1 MILIIYMEDYIIY
14 ILSPTCAAI
23 GFIIRFI
30 WEFYINRRKRELT
43 EKIQLIEFRL
53 KEFYYPIFFY
63 LYREQIIWS
72 KILKLHSE
80 SDIKLIANAYK
91 SQPVIYNK
99 LTSIRTSNISNTYSI
114 QKKSIDFDNI
124 NKINKLNTTYDTN
137 VTYNI
142 NDTTNDTTNDI
153 DINYT
158 NNTNTN
164 DTDTNDINTND
175 TNTNDTDTNDIN
187 TNDTNTNDTDK
198 RRMDIIKA
206 LDEENLKIHKA
217 VQSIIHDKIS
227 SALPPNNLVQLLLE
241 YDQHV
246 TVYQILREMGIYD
259 RFPIQYDAPYPVKI
273 RDCIEERIQELKSQH
288 QKYSKQLG

>member
-1 MILIIYMEDYIIY
+1 MEDYIIY

-99 LTSIRTSNISNTYSI
+99 LTSIRTSNISNTQNILNTQNTYSI
-114 QKKSIDFDNI
+114 QKKSIDFANI
-124 NKINKLNTTYDTN
+124 NEINKLNTTYDTN

-142 NDTTNDTTNDI
+142 NDTTNDTHTNDI

-158 NNTNTN
+158 NDTDTN
-164 DTDTNDINTND
+164 DTDTND
-175 TNTNDTDTNDIN
+175 TD
-187 TNDTNTNDTDK
+187 TNDTDK

-288 QKYSKQLG
+288 QKYSKKLG

>member
-1 MILIIYMEDYIIY
+1 MEDYIIY

-23 GFIIRFI
+23 GFIVRFI
-30 WEFYINRRKRELT
+30 WEFYMNRRKRELT

-80 SDIKLIANAYK
+80 SDLKRIANVYK
-91 SQPVIYNK
+91 SQPDIYNK
-99 LTSIRTSNISNTYSI
+99 LDSIRISNISNRQNMLNTQNTYSI
-114 QKKSIDFDNI
+114 QKKSIDFANI

-137 VTYNI
+137 VT
-142 NDTTNDTTNDI
+142 DTNVTDTNVIDTNVTDTNV
-153 DINYT
+153 
-158 NNTNTN
+158 
-164 DTDTNDINTND
+164 TDTNDIN
-175 TNTNDTDTNDIN
+175 IN
-187 TNDTNTNDTDK
+187 FKDTNDTDK

-217 VQSIIHDKIS
+217 VQTIIHDKIS

-288 QKYSKQLG
+288 QKYSKKLG